1 MTVCVDQMINSSFV
15 VVDVTGPSVFAGAS
29 SVVFFLVVVVLS
41 GNLLYPHSPSL
52 LCVGSMVSVVPDVQM
67 HEVGPSGSW
76 LHVIC

>member
-1 MTVCVDQMINSSFV
+1 
-15 VVDVTGPSVFAGAS
+15 
-29 SVVFFLVVVVLS
+29 LVVVVLS